1 MISKEFLNMLACPIC
16 KKPIE
21 ESGDELICKNC
32 KKAFPVQN
40 GIPVMLPEKAR
51 DINNGGTS

>member
-1 MISKEFLNMLACPIC
+1 MMACPIC